1 MSIAKAS
8 FMATLG
14 IGMVLAAASVGCGGS
29 APPAVAAPASG
40 GAPPASAGAPSG
52 AKPASM
58 MDSDNDGVMDDVDLC
73 PNEKEDGKGSA
84 PGDGCPDGKGA
95 SAKSA

>member
-1 MSIAKAS
+1 MGKAKAS
-8 FMATLG
+8 LVATLG
-14 IGMVLAAASVGCGGS
+14 IGMIVIAGSIGCGGAS
-29 APPAVAAPASG
+29 TAPA
-40 GAPPASAGAPSG
+40 AAAPASAGAPASG
-52 AKPASM
+52 KPASM
-58 MDSDNDGVMDDVDLC
+58 MDSDNDGVMDDVDMC

>member
-1 MSIAKAS
+1 MTTAKAS
-8 FMATLG
+8 FVATLG
-14 IGMVLAAASVGCGGS
+14 IGMILVVVSVGCGGS
-29 APPAVAAPASG
+29 TTPAPATPG
-40 GAPPASAGAPSG
+40 SAGSPPG

-58 MDSDNDGVMDDVDLC
+58 MDSDNDGVMDDVDMC